1 MRNRVIGV
9 SLSVG
14 VVPVV
19 FRKTQIC
26 SHDALFAGL
35 VHSSKI
41 ELICDV
47 AVNDEGEGT
56 SGRAVV
62 IVP

>member
-26 SHDALFAGL
+26 SHDALLGGMSQ
-35 VHSSKI
+35 SSLI
-41 ELICDV
+41 ELICEV
-47 AVNDEGEGT
+47 AVNDEGDGT